1 VKSLLTKI
9 IFATL
14 VSVYVFTTVG
24 VCIIAHYCGGEV
36 EKVSLFTKTDSCC
49 DGEEQENSDCCK
61 DDSKHVVFASD
72 FTLNKSFSE
81 FKAIIT
87 NLYILIPSSF
97 HFILQNDVSSFSFLN
112 TDFHPPNLVQSEIVS
127 ISVIRI

>member
-1 VKSLLTKI
+1 MKSLLTKI

-81 FKAIIT
+81 FKAVIT

-97 HFILQNDVSSFSFLN
+97 HFILQNEISFVSLIN
-112 TDFHPPNLVQSEIVS
+112 TDYRPPNFVQQDIVS
-127 ISVIRI
+127 CSVIRI